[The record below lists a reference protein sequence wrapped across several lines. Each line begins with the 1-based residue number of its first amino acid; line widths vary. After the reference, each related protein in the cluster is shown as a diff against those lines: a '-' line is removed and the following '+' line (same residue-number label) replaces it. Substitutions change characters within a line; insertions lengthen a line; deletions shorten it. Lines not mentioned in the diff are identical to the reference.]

1 MFQNEY
7 TGFDAAFEE
16 YFTNTRYTLTQEA
29 EADLLA
35 LRVIRECGFSLS
47 QAQYRAILKVIQNDT
62 EPITKPVLTQS
73 NELLEALRL
82 RVSFLRKAL
91 IDQDLTDKQQRK
103 RIKQERKFQVFD

>member
-35 LRVIRECGFSLS
+35 LRVIQECGF
-47 QAQYRAILKVIQNDT
+47 
-62 EPITKPVLTQS
+62 
-73 NELLEALRL
+73 
-82 RVSFLRKAL
+82 
-91 IDQDLTDKQQRK
+91 
-103 RIKQERKFQVFD
+103 